1 MSKIYTK
8 YGDNGFTFTKSNS
21 KTPKNDMLIHLLGE
35 IDEMN
40 AHIGY
45 LASLIPTDNLYSEV
59 KSVLDD
65 IMSILFS
72 AGAFIGYDSDL
83 NIDKLDEFVF
93 ELEKKID
100 YYENFNGKLQNFIL
114 PTGSQ
119 CSSYSHVIRTVCR
132 RVERKLYDVPK
143 SADNQSILKF
153 FNRLSDYFFS
163 LARTFNRMM
172 GGKET
177 IWTKII

>member
-83 NIDKLDEFVF
+83 NIDKL
-93 ELEKKID
+93 
-100 YYENFNGKLQNFIL
+100 
-114 PTGSQ
+114 
-119 CSSYSHVIRTVCR
+119 
-132 RVERKLYDVPK
+132 
-143 SADNQSILKF
+143 
-153 FNRLSDYFFS
+153 
-163 LARTFNRMM
+163 
-172 GGKET
+172 
-177 IWTKII
+177 